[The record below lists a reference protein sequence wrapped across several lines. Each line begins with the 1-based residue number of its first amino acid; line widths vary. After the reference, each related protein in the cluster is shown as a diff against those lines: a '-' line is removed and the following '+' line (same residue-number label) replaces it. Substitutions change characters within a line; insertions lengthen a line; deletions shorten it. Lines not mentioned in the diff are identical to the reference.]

1 MSLLH
6 APVPGLA
13 LIAIAATAST
23 AFAQSSVAASPP
35 DSVGTDLPHVFLDCQ
50 AAGCDTDFL
59 RTELT
64 WLNFVRDRTLARV
77 HLLATSRST
86 GSGGTE
92 LTVAFLGQSPA
103 AARADTIVEFLPQ
116 GATFDEQ
123 RRLLSRVIGQG
134 MMRFVAGSPLASR
147 LSISYRAPAGPP
159 ATATRGAR
167 DPWGLWVFRLN
178 ASGYVDGD
186 ENARSSSVSG
196 SFRAA
201 RTTAAWKTVFA
212 VNLNYRENHYTLSEG
227 EEFATYRNSYSAE
240 LLQVRSLDEH
250 WSFGVQGNASSS
262 VVSNLDLGTRVGPA
276 IEYDLFPYSESTRR
290 QIVLRYSVGVKS
302 LRYDSLTVFGK
313 LNETL
318 VDHRF
323 VVAADMTQ
331 PWGGMGGN
339 ITFNQYLGDLS
350 KRSFNVGGGVSWRI
364 VRGLNLNAD
373 FGYSRIQDQINIK
386 RGELTDEE
394 ILLQLRQ
401 QQTGYSYYGSV
412 GLSYTFGSIFQNV
425 VNPRFTRNMGG
436 WFF

>member
-1 MSLLH
+1 MSKSRALVL
-6 APVPGLA
+6 GLV
-13 LIAIAATAST
+13 LVAAAAADAS
-23 AFAQSSVAASPP
+23 AQSSDELSADSIAA
-35 DSVGTDLPHVFLDCQ
+35 DLPHVFLDCQ

-59 RTELT
+59 RNELT

-92 LTVAFLGQSPA
+92 LTVALLGRGDTGT
-103 AARADTIVEFLPQ
+103 RADTVVEFSPQ

-134 MMRFVAGSPLASR
+134 MMRFVTGTPLASR
-147 LSISYRAPAGPP
+147 LTIGYRPPAGRPRS
-159 ATATRGAR
+159 ATRGAR
-167 DPWGLWVFRLN
+167 DPWGLWVFRVN
-178 ASGYVDGD
+178 ASGFVDGD
-186 ENARSSSVSG
+186 ENANASSVSG

-201 RTTAAWKTVFA
+201 RTTTAWKTVFA
-212 VNLNYRENHYTLSEG
+212 VSANYRENHYTLAEG
-227 EEFATYRNSYSAE
+227 EKLATYRNSYGAE
-240 LLQVRSLDEH
+240 VLQVRSLDAH
-250 WSFGVQGNASSS
+250 WSLGVQGNVSSS

-276 IEYDLFPYSESTRR
+276 IEYDVFPYSESTRR

-302 LRYDSLTVFGK
+302 LRYDSLTVFEK

-318 VDHRF
+318 LDHRL

-331 PWGGMGGN
+331 PWGGMGGS
-339 ITFNQYLGDLS
+339 ISFNQYLADLS
-350 KRSFNVGGGVSWRI
+350 KRSFNVGAGLSWRI
-364 VRGLNLNAD
+364 VTGLNFNAD

-401 QQTGYSYYGSV
+401 QATGYSYRASV

-425 VNPRFTRNMGG
+425 VNPRFTRDMGG

>member
-1 MSLLH
+1 M
-6 APVPGLA
+6 PVFRALVLGLGLVA
-13 LIAIAATAST
+13 GPTN
-23 AFAQSSVAASPP
+23 AFAQSPLGASS
-35 DSVGTDLPHVFLDCQ
+35 DSISADLPHVFLDCQ

-86 GSGGTE
+86 GSGGSE
-92 LTVAFLGQSPA
+92 LTVAFLGQSDA
-103 AARADTIVEFLPQ
+103 VTRADTVVEFSPQ

-123 RRLLSRVIGQG
+123 RRLLARVIGQG
-134 MMRFVAGSPLASR
+134 MMRFVTGTPLASR
-147 LSISYRAPAGPP
+147 LSISYRAPAGRP
-159 ATATRGAR
+159 ASATRGAR
-167 DPWGLWVFRLN
+167 DRWGLWVFRLN
-178 ASGYVDGD
+178 ASGFVDGD
-186 ENARSSSVSG
+186 ENAKSSSVSG

-201 RTTAAWKTVFA
+201 RTTAGWKTVLA
-212 VNLNYRENHYTLSEG
+212 VSMNYRENHYTLSEG
-227 EEFATYRNSYSAE
+227 EKFATYRNSYSAE
-240 LLQVRSLDEH
+240 ALQVRSLDEH
-250 WSFGVQGNASSS
+250 WSLGVQGNASSS
-262 VVSNLDLGTRVGPA
+262 VVSNLELGTRVGPA
-276 IEYDLFPYSESTRR
+276 IEYDIFPYSESTRR

-302 LRYDSLTVFGK
+302 LRYDSLTVFDK

-318 VDHRF
+318 LDHRF

-331 PWGGMGGN
+331 PWGGMGGS
-339 ITFNQYLGDLS
+339 ISFNQYFADLS
-350 KRSFNVGGGVSWRI
+350 KRSFNVNAGVSWRI
-364 VRGLNLNAD
+364 VTGLNLNAD

-425 VNPRFTRNMGG
+425 VNPRFTRQMGG